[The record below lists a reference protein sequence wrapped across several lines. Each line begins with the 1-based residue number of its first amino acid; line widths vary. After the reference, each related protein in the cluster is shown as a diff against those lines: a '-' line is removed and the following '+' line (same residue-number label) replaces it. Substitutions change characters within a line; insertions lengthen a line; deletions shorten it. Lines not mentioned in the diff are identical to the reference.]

1 MAERQE
7 HQREVRCF
15 LQAHLSI
22 RKWAFSIPR
31 GTGTET
37 YCAQGD
43 GRGYFI
49 KVGAP
54 VERYLAMAEIG
65 LAPPVIAVGQLQ
77 SGLSILV
84 QPRIVG
90 RRPSRKDYHDQ
101 LDRVAA
107 LIRTMHHSP
116 QVQRCLP
123 VASADSHRDAGLRA
137 LNRLQQKWQTYRAQ
151 VPTIAEFVDESL
163 EVLEQK
169 VSLFSGGGLVA
180 SHNDICNANWLFTSS
195 GEIYLVDFESM
206 SMDDPAC
213 DVGALLWWYYP
224 PELRGRFL
232 EILGYDH
239 DPEFEFRMQV
249 RMAMHCLDITL
260 PREHSFDEFDPQ
272 TYDEELTD
280 FRAILKGEENPQ
292 GYG

>member
-1 MAERQE
+1 
-7 HQREVRCF
+7 
-15 LQAHLSI
+15 
-22 RKWAFSIPR
+22 
-31 GTGTET
+31 
-37 YCAQGD
+37 
-43 GRGYFI
+43 
-49 KVGAP
+49 
-54 VERYLAMAEIG
+54 VERYLVMAEIG
-65 LAPPVIAVGQLQ
+65 LAPPVIAVGQLE

-84 QPRIVG
+84 QPRIAG
-90 RRPSRKDYHDQ
+90 RRPSRKDYLDQ

-107 LIRTMHHSP
+107 LLHTMHHSP

-123 VASADSHRDAGLRA
+123 APSSGSHRDAGSGA
-137 LNRLQQKWQTYRAQ
+137 LNHLQQKWQTYKAQ
-151 VPTIAEFVDESL
+151 VPTVAEFVDERL

-169 VSLFSGGGLVA
+169 VSLFSSEGLVA

-206 SMDDPAC
+206 SMDDQAC
-213 DVGALLWWYYP
+213 DIGALLWWYYP

-232 EILGYDH
+232 DILGYGL
-239 DPEFEFRMQV
+239 DPEFQFRMQV

-260 PREHSFDEFDPQ
+260 PREHSFDSFDP
-272 TYDEELTD
+272 YDYREALTD